1 MISMKHS
8 AARRHD
14 RSEPTDFIR
23 TTVRRREFITGGLAV
38 GGLVLAGCSSS
49 ATSGSGTS
57 SSGLSLI
64 SLTDVIARGF
74 DRDGPNTDPGFAE
87 ANYNTFDG
95 LVAYPQPLTDGAF
108 VPNFSADIDQFVP
121 LLAESW
127 IQQSPKVWIVKLRQG
142 VKSAAGNELTSA
154 DVVYTFARAKSVS
167 GSAPNSWF
175 LANVGG
181 ILTDAPVVPKAPA
194 SAKMLTDEVVAVDKY
209 TVQFNLFQDTGR
221 LFMVALADTNLTI
234 FDSVEMKKHAT
245 ASDPWSHT
253 WGNQNCAGFGPYTI
267 TTYKP
272 GTQIVYQARP
282 NYYRAAP
289 KYTRVITSAVAE
301 AGSRVAALKVG
312 EAQIAEYLD
321 PADLASLKG
330 DNSVSLV
337 GSYTN
342 DIAFICLNYSYPP
355 WNLPANRLLR
365 QAVAYSIPY
374 DDIVNLD
381 YLGFAR
387 RMYSQVPST
396 FDGYVPNM
404 TYQTDLTKAKAL
416 LAQAGF
422 PGGNGLARYSSGL
435 QFYYVAERASLL
447 EPVANRI
454 KTNLASIGVTIT
466 LQPLPQSEFATKQL
480 QTGDMPMSLFDF
492 SSPSVPTAAFVTKLL
507 YQTPST
513 GGLVDPTH
521 YSNKAF
527 DAVSTQAQTAS
538 GATLTSLSTQMQNTL
553 MTDLPTIPLVEVRPV
568 LAMAKPLTGWYQVL
582 DATVP
587 EYYYVTS

>member
-1 MISMKHS
+1 MKNS
-8 AARRHD
+8 DPA
-14 RSEPTDFIR
+14 DFIR
-23 TTVRRREFITGGLAV
+23 TAINRRGFIAGGIAAGGLA
-38 GGLVLAGCSSS
+38 LAGCSSS
-49 ATSGSGTS
+49 SASSGSSGGGS
-57 SSGLSLI
+57 STGLSLI

-87 ANYNTFDG
+87 AAYNTFDG

-108 VPNFSADIDQFVP
+108 VPNFSADVDQFVP
-121 LLAESW
+121 MLATSW
-127 IQQSPKVWIVKLRQG
+127 TQNSPKQWTVKLRQG
-142 VKSAAGNELTSA
+142 VKSQYGNELTSA

-167 GSAPNSWF
+167 GSASNSWF

-181 ILTDAPVVPKAPA
+181 IIGFGPVLPKAPA
-194 SAKMLTDEVVAVDKY
+194 SAKVLTNEVVAVDKY
-209 TVQFNLFQDTGR
+209 TVQFNLFEESGR

-234 FDSVEMKKHAT
+234 FDSVAMKKHAT

-253 WGNQNCAGFGPYTI
+253 WGNQNCAGFGPYEI

-272 GTQIVYQARP
+272 GTQIIYQYRKD
-282 NYYRAAP
+282 YYRPAP
-289 KYTRVITSAVAE
+289 KYTKIFTSAVAE
-301 AGSRVAALKVG
+301 AGSRVAALKTG
-312 EAQIAEYLD
+312 QAQIAEYLD
-321 PADLASLKG
+321 PADLASLQG
-330 DNSVSLV
+330 DSSVSLV

-342 DIAFICLNYSYPP
+342 DIAFICLNYSYAP
-355 WNLPANRLLR
+355 WNLPTNKLIR
-365 QAVAYSIPY
+365 QAIAYAIPY
-374 DDIVNLD
+374 DDIVSLD

-396 FDGYVPNM
+396 FDGYVANM
-404 TYQTDLTKAKAL
+404 TYQTDLDKAKAL
-416 LAQAGF
+416 LSQAGF
-422 PGGNGLARYSSGL
+422 PGGAGLNKYSSGL
-435 QFYYVAERASLL
+435 QFYFVSERSSLL

-454 KTNLASIGVTIT
+454 KTNLASIGINIT
-466 LQPLPQSEFATKQL
+466 LQPLPQSEFATRQL
-480 QTGDMPMSLFDF
+480 QTGNMPMSLFDF
-492 SSPSVPTAAFVTKLL
+492 SSPSVPAASFITKLL

-527 DAVSTQAQTAS
+527 DTLSTQAQSAS
-538 GATLTSLSTQMQNTL
+538 GAQFTSLATQMQNTL

-568 LAMAKPLTGWYQVL
+568 LAMTKPLTGWYQVL

>member
-1 MISMKHS
+1 MKHS
-8 AARRHD
+8 QPADLIQAAINRRG
-14 RSEPTDFIR
+14 FIA
-23 TTVRRREFITGGLAV
+23 GGLAA
-38 GGLVLAGCSSS
+38 GGLALAGCSSS
-49 ATSGSGTS
+49 SGSSGS
-57 SSGLSLI
+57 SGGGSSTGLSLI

-87 ANYNTFDG
+87 AAYNTFDG

-121 LLAESW
+121 MLATSW
-127 IQQSPKVWIVKLRQG
+127 TQNSPKQWTVKLRQG
-142 VKSAAGNELTSA
+142 VKSQYGNELTSA

-167 GSAPNSWF
+167 GSASNSWF

-181 ILTDAPVVPKAPA
+181 IIGFGPVLPKAPA
-194 SAKMLTDEVVAVDKY
+194 SAKVLTNEVVAVDKY
-209 TVQFNLFQDTGR
+209 TVQFNLFEESGR

-234 FDSVEMKKHAT
+234 FDSVAMKKHAT

-253 WGNQNCAGFGPYTI
+253 WGNQNCAGFGPYEI

-272 GTQIVYQARP
+272 GTQIIYQYRKD
-282 NYYRAAP
+282 YYRPAP
-289 KYTRVITSAVAE
+289 KYTKIFTSAVAE
-301 AGSRVAALKVG
+301 AGSRVAALKTG
-312 EAQIAEYLD
+312 QAQIAEYLD
-321 PADLASLKG
+321 PADLASLQG
-330 DNSVSLV
+330 DSSVSLV

-342 DIAFICLNYSYPP
+342 DIAFICLNYSYAP
-355 WNLPANRLLR
+355 WNLPTNKLIR
-365 QAVAYSIPY
+365 QAIAYAIPY

-381 YLGFAR
+381 YQGFAR

-396 FDGYVPNM
+396 FDGYVANM
-404 TYQTDLTKAKAL
+404 TYQTNLDKAKAL
-416 LAQAGF
+416 LSQAGF
-422 PGGNGLARYSSGL
+422 PGGAGLNKYSSGL
-435 QFYYVAERASLL
+435 QFYFVSERSSLL

-454 KTNLASIGVTIT
+454 KTNLASIGINIT
-466 LQPLPQSEFATKQL
+466 LQPLPQSEFATRQL
-480 QTGDMPMSLFDF
+480 QTGNMPMSLFDF
-492 SSPSVPTAAFVTKLL
+492 SSPSVPSASFLTKLL
-507 YQTPST
+507 YQTPSS

-527 DAVSTQAQTAS
+527 DTLSTQAQSAS
-538 GATLTSLSTQMQNTL
+538 GAQFTSLATQMQNTL

-568 LAMAKPLTGWYQVL
+568 LAMTKPLTGWYQVL

>member
-1 MISMKHS
+1 MKNS
-8 AARRHD
+8 DPA
-14 RSEPTDFIR
+14 DFIR
-23 TTVRRREFITGGLAV
+23 TAINRRGFIAGGLAA
-38 GGLVLAGCSSS
+38 GGLALAGCSSS
-49 ATSGSGTS
+49 SGSSGS
-57 SSGLSLI
+57 SGGGSSTGLSLI

-87 ANYNTFDG
+87 AAYNTFDG

-121 LLAESW
+121 MLATSW
-127 IQQSPKVWIVKLRQG
+127 TQNSPKQWTVKLRQG
-142 VKSAAGNELTSA
+142 VKSQYGNELTSA

-167 GSAPNSWF
+167 GSASNSWF

-181 ILTDAPVVPKAPA
+181 IIGFGPVLPKAPA
-194 SAKMLTDEVVAVDKY
+194 SAKVLTNEVVAVDKY
-209 TVQFNLFQDTGR
+209 TVQFNLFEESGR

-234 FDSVEMKKHAT
+234 FDSVAMKKHAT

-253 WGNQNCAGFGPYTI
+253 WGNQNCAGFGPYEI

-272 GTQIVYQARP
+272 GTQIIYQYRKD
-282 NYYRAAP
+282 YYRPAP
-289 KYTRVITSAVAE
+289 KYTKIFTSAVAE
-301 AGSRVAALKVG
+301 AGSRVAALKTG
-312 EAQIAEYLD
+312 QAQIAEYLD
-321 PADLASLKG
+321 PADLASLQG
-330 DNSVSLV
+330 DSSVSLV

-342 DIAFICLNYSYPP
+342 DIAFICLNYSYAP
-355 WNLPANRLLR
+355 WNLPTNKLIR
-365 QAVAYSIPY
+365 QAIAYAIPY

-396 FDGYVPNM
+396 FDGYVANM
-404 TYQTDLTKAKAL
+404 TYQTNLDKAKAL
-416 LAQAGF
+416 LSQAGF
-422 PGGNGLARYSSGL
+422 PGGAGLNKYSSGL
-435 QFYYVAERASLL
+435 NFYFVSERSSLL

-454 KTNLASIGVTIT
+454 KTNLASIGINIT
-466 LQPLPQSEFATKQL
+466 LQPLPQSEFATRQL
-480 QTGDMPMSLFDF
+480 QTGNMPMSLFDF
-492 SSPSVPTAAFVTKLL
+492 SSPSVPSASFLTKLL
-507 YQTPST
+507 YQTPSS

-527 DAVSTQAQTAS
+527 DTLSTQAQSAS
-538 GATLTSLSTQMQNTL
+538 GAQFTSLATQMQNTL

-568 LAMAKPLTGWYQVL
+568 LAMTKPLTGWYQVL

>member
-1 MISMKHS
+1 MKN
-8 AARRHD
+8 D
-14 RSEPTDFIR
+14 IR
-23 TTVRRREFITGGLAV
+23 TDLPRRGFIAGSLAAGGLA
-38 GGLVLAGCSSS
+38 LAGCSSAGS
-49 ATSGSGTS
+49 SGTS
-57 SSGLSLI
+57 SGGQAASLSLI

-87 ANYNTFDG
+87 AAYNTFDG
-95 LVAYPQPLTDGAF
+95 LVAYPQPLTSGAF

-121 LLAESW
+121 MLATSW
-127 IQQSPKVWIVKLRQG
+127 TQNSPKQWTVKLRQG
-142 VKSAAGNELTSA
+142 VKSQYGNELTSA

-181 ILTDAPVVPKAPA
+181 IIGYGPVTPKATA
-194 SAKMLTDEVVAVDKY
+194 AAKQLTNEVVAVDKY
-209 TVQFNLFQDTGR
+209 TVQFNLFEPTGR

-234 FDSVEMKKHAT
+234 FDSAAMKKHAT

-253 WGNQNCAGFGPYTI
+253 WGNQNCAGFGPYEI
-267 TTYKP
+267 TSYKP
-272 GTQIVYQARP
+272 GTSITYQARSD
-282 NYYRAAP
+282 YYRPAP
-289 KYTRVITSAVAE
+289 KYTKIITSAVAE
-301 AGSRVAALKVG
+301 PGSRVAALKTG
-312 EAQIAEYLD
+312 QAQIVEYLD
-321 PADLASLKG
+321 PADLASLQG
-330 DNSVSLV
+330 DSSVNLV

-342 DIAFICLNYSYPP
+342 DIAFICLNYSYAP
-355 WNLPANRLLR
+355 WNLPTNKLIR
-365 QAVAYSIPY
+365 QAVAYAIPY

-381 YLGFAR
+381 FQGFAR

-404 TYQTDLTKAKAL
+404 TYQTNLDKAKAL
-416 LAQAGF
+416 LSQAGF
-422 PGGNGLARYSSGL
+422 PGGAGLAKYGSGL
-435 QFYYVAERASLL
+435 QFYFVAERSSLL

-454 KTNLASIGVTIT
+454 KTNLASIGINIT
-466 LQPLPQSEFATKQL
+466 LQPLPQSEFATRQL
-480 QTGDMPMSLFDF
+480 QTGNMPMSLFDF
-492 SSPSVPTAAFVTKLL
+492 SSPSVPTASFLTKLL
-507 YQTPST
+507 YQTPTS

-527 DAVSTQAQTAS
+527 DALSTQAQTAS
-538 GATLTSLSTQMQNTL
+538 GAQYTSVVTQMQNTL

-587 EYYYVTS
+587 EYYYVTN

>member
-1 MISMKHS
+1 MKDQNSHS
-8 AARRHD
+8 DPAG
-14 RSEPTDFIR
+14 FIR
-23 TTVRRREFITGGLAV
+23 PAVGRRGFIAGGLAA
-38 GGLVLAGCSSS
+38 GGLALAGCSSS
-49 ATSGSGTS
+49 SGSSGSSGGS

-95 LVAYPQPLTDGAF
+95 LVAYPQPLIDGAF
-108 VPNFSADIDQFVP
+108 VPNFSADIGQFVP

-127 IQQSPKVWIVKLRQG
+127 TQNSPKQWTVKLRQG
-142 VKSAAGNELTSA
+142 VKSQYGNELTSA
-154 DVVYTFARAKSVS
+154 DVVYTFGRAKSVS

-181 ILTDAPVVPKAPA
+181 IIGYGPVTPKAPA
-194 SAKMLTDEVVAVDKY
+194 SAKLLTNEVVAVDKY
-209 TVQFNLFQDTGR
+209 TVQFNLFEATGR

-234 FDSVEMKKHAT
+234 FDSVAMKKHAT

-253 WGNQNCAGFGPYTI
+253 WGNQNCAGFGPYMI

-272 GTQIVYQARP
+272 GTQIVYQART
-282 NYYRAAP
+282 NYYRPAP
-289 KYTRVITSAVAE
+289 KYTRIITSAVAE

-312 EAQIAEYLD
+312 QAQMAEYLD
-321 PADLASLKG
+321 PADLASLKS
-330 DNSVSLV
+330 DNSVSLI

-355 WNLPANRLLR
+355 WNLPTNRLLR
-365 QAVAYSIPY
+365 QAVAYAIPY

-396 FDGYVPNM
+396 FDGYVANM
-404 TYQTDLTKAKAL
+404 TYQTDLDKAKAL
-416 LAQAGF
+416 MSQAGF
-422 PGGNGLARYSSGL
+422 PGGNGLAKYSSGM
-435 QFYYVAERASLL
+435 QFYFVAERSSLL
-447 EPVANRI
+447 EPVADRI
-454 KTNLASIGVTIT
+454 KTNLAAIGMNIT

-492 SSPSVPTAAFVTKLL
+492 SSPSVPTAAFLTKLL
-507 YQTPST
+507 YQTPAT

-527 DAVSTQAQTAS
+527 DALSTQAQSAS
-538 GATLTSLSTQMQNTL
+538 GTQLSSLTGQMQTIL

>member
-95 LVAYPQPLTDGAF
+95 LVAYPQPLIDGAF

-142 VKSAAGNELTSA
+142 VKSAVGNELTSA

-181 ILTDAPVVPKAPA
+181 ILTDAPVVPNAPA
-194 SAKMLTDEVVAVDKY
+194 SAKMLTNEVVAVDKY

-301 AGSRVAALKVG
+301 AGSRVAALKIG
-312 EAQIAEYLD
+312 QAQIAEYLD
-321 PADLASLKG
+321 PADLASLKS
-330 DNSVSLV
+330 DNSVSLI

-355 WNLPANRLLR
+355 WNLPTNKLLR

-374 DDIVNLD
+374 EDIVKLD

-396 FDGYVPNM
+396 FDGYVAHM
-404 TYQTDLTKAKAL
+404 TYQTDLTKAKSL

-422 PGGNGLARYSSGL
+422 PGGNGPGPLQLRAAVLLRGRACLTARACGQPDQDQPRVHRREHHPSAAAPVGVRDQAAADRRHADVALRFLLAVGPGRDLSLPSCCTRPL
-435 QFYYVAERASLL
+435 RRA
-447 EPVANRI
+447 AW
-454 KTNLASIGVTIT
+454 SIPRTT
-466 LQPLPQSEFATKQL
+466 RTRRS
-480 QTGDMPMSLFDF
+480 
-492 SSPSVPTAAFVTKLL
+492 
-507 YQTPST
+507 TPCRRRR
-513 GGLVDPTH
+513 
-521 YSNKAF
+521 
-527 DAVSTQAQTAS
+527 
-538 GATLTSLSTQMQNTL
+538 
-553 MTDLPTIPLVEVRPV
+553 RPRR
-568 LAMAKPLTGWYQVL
+568 APR
-582 DATVP
+582 
-587 EYYYVTS
+587 

>member
-1 MISMKHS
+1 MKNS
-8 AARRHD
+8 DPA
-14 RSEPTDFIR
+14 DFIR
-23 TTVRRREFITGGLAV
+23 TAINRRGFIAGGLAA
-38 GGLVLAGCSSS
+38 GGLALAGCSSS
-49 ATSGSGTS
+49 SGSSGS
-57 SSGLSLI
+57 SGGGSSTGLSLI

-87 ANYNTFDG
+87 AAYNTFDG

-121 LLAESW
+121 MLATSW
-127 IQQSPKVWIVKLRQG
+127 TQNSPKQWTVKLRQG
-142 VKSAAGNELTSA
+142 VKSQYGNELTSA

-167 GSAPNSWF
+167 GSASNSWF

-181 ILTDAPVVPKAPA
+181 IIGFGPVLPKAPA
-194 SAKMLTDEVVAVDKY
+194 SAKVLTNEVVAVDKY
-209 TVQFNLFQDTGR
+209 TVQFNLFEESGR

-234 FDSVEMKKHAT
+234 FDSVAMKKHAT

-253 WGNQNCAGFGPYTI
+253 WGNQNCAGFGPYEI

-272 GTQIVYQARP
+272 GTQIIYQYRKD
-282 NYYRAAP
+282 YYRPAP
-289 KYTRVITSAVAE
+289 KYTKIFTSAVAE
-301 AGSRVAALKVG
+301 AGSRVAALKTG
-312 EAQIAEYLD
+312 QAQLAEYLD
-321 PADLASLKG
+321 PADLASLQG
-330 DNSVSLV
+330 DSSVSLV

-342 DIAFICLNYSYPP
+342 DIAFICLNYSYAP
-355 WNLPANRLLR
+355 WNLPTNKLIR
-365 QAVAYSIPY
+365 QAIAYAIPY

-396 FDGYVPNM
+396 FDGYVANM
-404 TYQTDLTKAKAL
+404 TYQTNLDKAKAL
-416 LAQAGF
+416 LSQAGF
-422 PGGNGLARYSSGL
+422 PGGAGLNKYSSGL
-435 QFYYVAERASLL
+435 NFYFVSERSSLL

-454 KTNLASIGVTIT
+454 KTNLASIGINIT
-466 LQPLPQSEFATKQL
+466 LQPLPQSEFATRQL
-480 QTGDMPMSLFDF
+480 QTGNMPMSLFDF
-492 SSPSVPTAAFVTKLL
+492 SSPSVPSASFLTKLL
-507 YQTPST
+507 YQTPSS

-527 DAVSTQAQTAS
+527 DTLSTQAQSAS
-538 GATLTSLSTQMQNTL
+538 GAQFTSLATQMQNTL

-568 LAMAKPLTGWYQVL
+568 LAMTKPLTGWYQVL

>member
-1 MISMKHS
+1 MKDQSSHS
-8 AARRHD
+8 DPAGIFRPAVGRRG
-14 RSEPTDFIR
+14 FIA
-23 TTVRRREFITGGLAV
+23 GGLAA
-38 GGLVLAGCSSS
+38 GGLALAGCSSS
-49 ATSGSGTS
+49 ASSSGSGGSAT
-57 SSGLSLI
+57 GLSLI

-87 ANYNTFDG
+87 AAYNTFDG
-95 LVAYPQPLTDGAF
+95 LVAYPQPLVNGAF

-121 LLAESW
+121 LLATSW
-127 IQQSPKVWIVKLRQG
+127 TQNSPKQWTVKLRQG
-142 VKSAAGNELTSA
+142 VKSQYGNELTSA

-167 GSAPNSWF
+167 GSASNSWF

-181 ILTDAPVVPKAPA
+181 IIGYGPVLPKASA
-194 SAKMLTDEVVAVDKY
+194 SAKVLTNEVVAVDKY
-209 TVQFNLFQDTGR
+209 TVQFNLFEATGR

-234 FDSVEMKKHAT
+234 FDSVAMKKHAT

-253 WGNQNCAGFGPYTI
+253 WGNQNCAGFGPYMI

-272 GTQIVYQARP
+272 GTQIVYQART
-282 NYYRAAP
+282 NYYRPAP
-289 KYTRVITSAVAE
+289 KYTRIITSAVAE

-312 EAQIAEYLD
+312 QAQMAEYLD
-321 PADLASLKG
+321 PADLASLKS

-355 WNLPANRLLR
+355 WNLPTNRLLR
-365 QAVAYSIPY
+365 QAVAYAIPY

-396 FDGYVPNM
+396 FDGYVANM
-404 TYQTDLTKAKAL
+404 TYQTDLDKAKAL
-416 LAQAGF
+416 MSQAGF
-422 PGGNGLARYSSGL
+422 PGGNGLAKYSSGM
-435 QFYYVAERASLL
+435 QFYFVAERSSLL
-447 EPVANRI
+447 EPVADRI
-454 KTNLASIGVTIT
+454 KTNLAAIGMNIT

-492 SSPSVPTAAFVTKLL
+492 SSPSVPTAAFLTKLL
-507 YQTPST
+507 YQTPAT

-527 DAVSTQAQTAS
+527 DALSTQAQSAS
-538 GATLTSLSTQMQNTL
+538 GAQLSSLTGQMQTTL

>member
-1 MISMKHS
+1 MKHS
-8 AARRHD
+8 QPADLIQAAINRRG
-14 RSEPTDFIR
+14 FIA
-23 TTVRRREFITGGLAV
+23 GGLAA
-38 GGLVLAGCSSS
+38 GGLALAGCSSS
-49 ATSGSGTS
+49 GSASSGSSGGGS
-57 SSGLSLI
+57 STGLSLI

-87 ANYNTFDG
+87 AAYNTFDG

-121 LLAESW
+121 MLATSW
-127 IQQSPKVWIVKLRQG
+127 TQNSPKQWTVKLRQG
-142 VKSAAGNELTSA
+142 VKSQYGNELTSA

-167 GSAPNSWF
+167 GSASNSWF

-181 ILTDAPVVPKAPA
+181 IIGFGPVLPKAPA
-194 SAKMLTDEVVAVDKY
+194 SAKVLTNEVVAVDKY
-209 TVQFNLFQDTGR
+209 TVQFNLFEESGR

-234 FDSVEMKKHAT
+234 FDSVAMKKHAT

-253 WGNQNCAGFGPYTI
+253 WGNQNCAGFGPYEI

-272 GTQIVYQARP
+272 GTQIIYQYRKD
-282 NYYRAAP
+282 YYRPAP
-289 KYTRVITSAVAE
+289 KYTKIFTSAVAE
-301 AGSRVAALKVG
+301 AGSRVAALKTG
-312 EAQIAEYLD
+312 QAQIAEYLD
-321 PADLASLKG
+321 PADLASLQG
-330 DNSVSLV
+330 DSSVSLV

-342 DIAFICLNYSYPP
+342 DIAFICLNYSYAP
-355 WNLPANRLLR
+355 WNLPTNKLIR
-365 QAVAYSIPY
+365 QAIAYAIPY

-381 YLGFAR
+381 YQGFAR

-396 FDGYVPNM
+396 FDGYVANM
-404 TYQTDLTKAKAL
+404 TYQTNLDKAKAL
-416 LAQAGF
+416 LSQAGF
-422 PGGNGLARYSSGL
+422 PGGAGLNKYSSGL
-435 QFYYVAERASLL
+435 QFYFVSERSSLL

-454 KTNLASIGVTIT
+454 KTNLASIGINIT
-466 LQPLPQSEFATKQL
+466 LQPLPQSEFATRQL
-480 QTGDMPMSLFDF
+480 QTGNMPMSLFDF
-492 SSPSVPTAAFVTKLL
+492 SSPSVPSASFLTKLL
-507 YQTPST
+507 YQTPSS

-527 DAVSTQAQTAS
+527 DTLSTQAQSAS
-538 GATLTSLSTQMQNTL
+538 GAQFTSLATQMQNTL

-568 LAMAKPLTGWYQVL
+568 LAMTKPLTGWYQVL

>member
-1 MISMKHS
+1 MKHS
-8 AARRHD
+8 QPADLIQAAINRRG
-14 RSEPTDFIR
+14 FIA
-23 TTVRRREFITGGLAV
+23 GGLAA
-38 GGLVLAGCSSS
+38 GGLALAGCSSS
-49 ATSGSGTS
+49 SSASSGSSGGGS
-57 SSGLSLI
+57 STGLSLI

-87 ANYNTFDG
+87 AAYNTFDG

-121 LLAESW
+121 MLATSW
-127 IQQSPKVWIVKLRQG
+127 TQNSPKQWTVKLRQG
-142 VKSAAGNELTSA
+142 VKSQYGNELTSA

-167 GSAPNSWF
+167 GSASNSWF

-181 ILTDAPVVPKAPA
+181 IIGFGPVLPKAPA
-194 SAKMLTDEVVAVDKY
+194 SAKVLTNEVVAVDKY
-209 TVQFNLFQDTGR
+209 TVQFNLFEESGR

-234 FDSVEMKKHAT
+234 FDSVAMKKHAT

-253 WGNQNCAGFGPYTI
+253 WGNQNCAGFGPYEI

-272 GTQIVYQARP
+272 GTQIIYQYRKD
-282 NYYRAAP
+282 YYRPAP
-289 KYTRVITSAVAE
+289 KYTKIFTSAVAE
-301 AGSRVAALKVG
+301 AGSRVAALKTG
-312 EAQIAEYLD
+312 QAQIAEYLD
-321 PADLASLKG
+321 PADLASLQG
-330 DNSVSLV
+330 DTSVSLV

-342 DIAFICLNYSYPP
+342 DIAFICLNYSYAP
-355 WNLPANRLLR
+355 WNLPTNKLIR
-365 QAVAYSIPY
+365 QAIAYAIPY

-381 YLGFAR
+381 YQGFAR

-396 FDGYVPNM
+396 FDGYVANM
-404 TYQTDLTKAKAL
+404 TYQTNLDKAKAL
-416 LAQAGF
+416 LSQAGF
-422 PGGNGLARYSSGL
+422 PGGAGLNKYSSGL
-435 QFYYVAERASLL
+435 QFYFVSERSSLL

-454 KTNLASIGVTIT
+454 KTNLASIGINIT
-466 LQPLPQSEFATKQL
+466 LQPLPQSEFATRQL
-480 QTGDMPMSLFDF
+480 QTGNMPMSLFDF
-492 SSPSVPTAAFVTKLL
+492 SSPSVPSASFLTKLL
-507 YQTPST
+507 YQTPSS

-527 DAVSTQAQTAS
+527 DTLSTQAQSAS
-538 GATLTSLSTQMQNTL
+538 GAQFTSLVTQMQNTL

-568 LAMAKPLTGWYQVL
+568 LAMTKPLTGWYQVL

>member
-1 MISMKHS
+1 MKHS
-8 AARRHD
+8 QPADLIQAAINRRG
-14 RSEPTDFIR
+14 FIA
-23 TTVRRREFITGGLAV
+23 GGLAA
-38 GGLVLAGCSSS
+38 GGLALAGCSSS
-49 ATSGSGTS
+49 SSASSGSSGGGS
-57 SSGLSLI
+57 STGLSLI

-87 ANYNTFDG
+87 AAYNTFDG

-121 LLAESW
+121 MLATSW
-127 IQQSPKVWIVKLRQG
+127 TQNSPKQWTVKLRQG
-142 VKSAAGNELTSA
+142 VKSQYGNELTSA

-167 GSAPNSWF
+167 GSASNSWF

-181 ILTDAPVVPKAPA
+181 IIGFGPVLPKAPA
-194 SAKMLTDEVVAVDKY
+194 SAKVLTNEVVAVDKY
-209 TVQFNLFQDTGR
+209 TVQFNLFEESGR

-234 FDSVEMKKHAT
+234 FDSVAMKKHAT

-253 WGNQNCAGFGPYTI
+253 WGNQNCAGFGPYEI

-272 GTQIVYQARP
+272 GTQIIYQYRKD
-282 NYYRAAP
+282 YYRPAP
-289 KYTRVITSAVAE
+289 KYTKIFTSAVAE
-301 AGSRVAALKVG
+301 AGSRVAALKTG
-312 EAQIAEYLD
+312 QAQIAEYLD
-321 PADLASLKG
+321 PADLASLQG
-330 DNSVSLV
+330 DTSVSLV

-342 DIAFICLNYSYPP
+342 DIAFICLNYSYAP
-355 WNLPANRLLR
+355 WNLPTNKLIR
-365 QAVAYSIPY
+365 QAIAYAIPY

-381 YLGFAR
+381 YQGFAR

-396 FDGYVPNM
+396 FDGYVANM
-404 TYQTDLTKAKAL
+404 TYQTNLDKAKAL
-416 LAQAGF
+416 LSQAGF
-422 PGGNGLARYSSGL
+422 PGGAGLNKYSSGL
-435 QFYYVAERASLL
+435 QFYFVSERSSLL

-454 KTNLASIGVTIT
+454 KTNLASIGINIT
-466 LQPLPQSEFATKQL
+466 LQPLPQSEFATRQL
-480 QTGDMPMSLFDF
+480 QTGNMPMSLFDF
-492 SSPSVPTAAFVTKLL
+492 SSPSVPSASFLTKLL
-507 YQTPST
+507 YQTPSS

-527 DAVSTQAQTAS
+527 DTLSTQAQSAS
-538 GATLTSLSTQMQNTL
+538 GAQFTSLATQMQNTL

-568 LAMAKPLTGWYQVL
+568 LAMTKPLTGWYQVL

>member
-1 MISMKHS
+1 MKNS
-8 AARRHD
+8 DPA
-14 RSEPTDFIR
+14 DFIR
-23 TTVRRREFITGGLAV
+23 TAINRRGFIAGGLAA
-38 GGLVLAGCSSS
+38 GGLALAGCSSS
-49 ATSGSGTS
+49 SGSSGS
-57 SSGLSLI
+57 SGGGSSTGLSLI

-87 ANYNTFDG
+87 AAYNTFDG

-121 LLAESW
+121 MLATSW
-127 IQQSPKVWIVKLRQG
+127 TQNSPKQWTVKLRQG
-142 VKSAAGNELTSA
+142 VKSQYGNELTSA

-167 GSAPNSWF
+167 GSASNSWF

-181 ILTDAPVVPKAPA
+181 IIGFGPVLPKAPA
-194 SAKMLTDEVVAVDKY
+194 SAKMLTNEVVAVDKY
-209 TVQFNLFQDTGR
+209 TVQFNLFEESGR

-234 FDSVEMKKHAT
+234 FDSVAMKKHAT

-253 WGNQNCAGFGPYTI
+253 WGNQNCAGFGPYEI

-272 GTQIVYQARP
+272 GTQIIYQYRKD
-282 NYYRAAP
+282 YYRPAP
-289 KYTRVITSAVAE
+289 KYTKIFTSAVAE
-301 AGSRVAALKVG
+301 AGSRVAALKTG
-312 EAQIAEYLD
+312 QAQIAEYLD
-321 PADLASLKG
+321 PADLASLQG
-330 DNSVSLV
+330 DSSVSLV

-342 DIAFICLNYSYPP
+342 DIAFICLNYSYAP
-355 WNLPANRLLR
+355 WNLPTNKLIR
-365 QAVAYSIPY
+365 QAIAYAIPY

-396 FDGYVPNM
+396 FDGYVANM
-404 TYQTDLTKAKAL
+404 TYQTNLDKAKAL
-416 LAQAGF
+416 LSQAGF
-422 PGGNGLARYSSGL
+422 PGGAGLNKYSSGL
-435 QFYYVAERASLL
+435 QFYFVSERSSLL

-454 KTNLASIGVTIT
+454 KTNLASIGINIT
-466 LQPLPQSEFATKQL
+466 LQPLPQSEFATRQL
-480 QTGDMPMSLFDF
+480 QTGNMPMSLFDF
-492 SSPSVPTAAFVTKLL
+492 SSPSVPSASFLTKLL
-507 YQTPST
+507 YQTPSS

-527 DAVSTQAQTAS
+527 DTLSTQAQSAS
-538 GATLTSLSTQMQNTL
+538 GAQFTSLATQMQNTL

-568 LAMAKPLTGWYQVL
+568 LAMTKPLTGWYQVL

>member
-1 MISMKHS
+1 VISMKHS
-8 AARRHD
+8 ADPRRHK
-14 RSEPTDFIR
+14 SEPTDFIR
-23 TTVRRREFITGGLAV
+23 TTVRRREFITGSLAA
-38 GGLVLAGCSSS
+38 GGLVLAGCGSSGS
-49 ATSGSGTS
+49 SSGTS
-57 SSGLSLI
+57 STGLSLI

-121 LLAESW
+121 LLAVSW
-127 IQQSPKVWIVKLRQG
+127 TQQSPKVWVVKLRQG

-181 ILTDAPVVPKAPA
+181 ILGVAPVLPKAPP
-194 SAKMLTDEVVAVDKY
+194 SAKVLTNEVVAVDKY

-289 KYTRVITSAVAE
+289 KYTRVITSAVPE

-312 EAQIAEYLD
+312 QAQIAEYLD

-330 DNSVSLV
+330 DSSVNLV

-355 WNLPANRLLR
+355 WNLPTNRLLR

-387 RMYSQVPST
+387 RMYSQIPST
-396 FDGYVPNM
+396 FDGYLANM

-422 PGGNGLARYSSGL
+422 PGGTGLDRYSSGL

-466 LQPLPQSEFATKQL
+466 LQPLPQSEFASRQL
-480 QTGDMPMSLFDF
+480 QTGNMPMSLFDF
-492 SSPSVPTAAFVTKLL
+492 SSPSVPTTAFVTKLL

-527 DAVSTQAQTAS
+527 DAMSAQAQTAS
-538 GATLTSLSTQMQNTL
+538 GATLASLTTQMQNTL
-553 MTDLPTIPLVEVRPV
+553 MNDLPTIPLVEVRPV